1 MKKESEREA
10 DLIEAASLMRIEQKV
25 DKKANELYN
34 LFILAK
40 ILFYLLWTIL
50 FLYKKKTTLSRGSFK
65 QERIYFFREYL
76 YSNINAINNPSP
88 PKNSTQPQ

>member
-50 FLYKKKTTLSRGSFK
+50 FLYKKNHAFTWL
-65 QERIYFFREYL
+65 L
-76 YSNINAINNPSP
+76 
-88 PKNSTQPQ
+88 